1 MIQIELT
8 RENVDMLREILA
20 SHLSELRMEIACTD
34 RRDFREYLR
43 KRGEFL
49 EGFIRDLERELA
61 ATGRGMV
68 NIDRLR
74 TVEIFQG
81 LTDWELMI
89 AAQFFQEERAEAG
102 VSLCKEGEIADR
114 LFILEDGVVTLA
126 TRKGDSYE
134 LQTPGKIIGWS
145 FLVSPNLYTATVNT
159 LTSCSLLVMKSR
171 DFYYLIHKE
180 PKMGVKVMDNLAR
193 VVASRLKGAEEAR
206 GQERIPNRRIA

>member
-8 RENVDMLREILA
+8 HENGDMLREILA
-20 SHLSELRMEIACTD
+20 SHLSQLRMEIACTD
-34 RRDFREYLR
+34 RRDFRDYLR
-43 KRGEFL
+43 KRGDFL
-49 EGFIRDLERELA
+49 EGFIQDLERDLA
-61 ATGRGMV
+61 AAGKGLV

-74 TVEIFQG
+74 LVEIFQG
-81 LTDWELMI
+81 LTDWELKI

-102 VSLCKEGEIADR
+102 VFLCKEGETADR

-126 TRKGDSYE
+126 TQKGDSYE

-159 LTSCSLLVMKSR
+159 LTSCTLLVMKSP

>member
-8 RENVDMLREILA
+8 RENVEMLREILA

-43 KRGEFL
+43 KRGAFL
-49 EGFIRDLERELA
+49 EQFLQDLERELA
-61 ATGRGMV
+61 STGKGL
-68 NIDRLR
+68 IHFDRLR
-74 TVEIFQG
+74 KVEIFQG
-81 LTDWELMI
+81 LTDWELKI
-89 AAQFFQEERAEAG
+89 VAQFFQEERAKAG
-102 VSLCKEGEIADR
+102 VSLCREGEIADR
-114 LFILEDGVVTLA
+114 LFILEEGVVTLM
-126 TRKGDSYE
+126 TQKGESYE

-159 LTSCSLLVMKSR
+159 LTPCSLLVMKSP

-193 VVASRLKGAEEAR
+193 VVASRLRGAEEAR
-206 GQERIPNRRIA
+206 GETGTPNHKIA

>member
-49 EGFIRDLERELA
+49 EGFIQDLERELA
-61 ATGRGMV
+61 AVGKGLI

-74 TVEIFQG
+74 NVEIFQG
-81 LTDWELMI
+81 LTEWELKI
-89 AAQFFQEERAEAG
+89 AAQFFQEERAKAG
-102 VSLCKEGEIADR
+102 VSLCREGEVADR
-114 LFILEDGVVTLA
+114 LFILEEGVVTL
-126 TRKGDSYE
+126 TTQKGESYE

-145 FLVSPNLYTATVNT
+145 FLVSPNLYTATADT
-159 LTSCSLLVMKSR
+159 LTPCSLLVMKSP
-171 DFYYLIHKE
+171 DFYYLVHKE

-206 GQERIPNRRIA
+206 GQEGTPNRKIA

>member
-8 RENVDMLREILA
+8 RENVEMLREILA

-49 EGFIRDLERELA
+49 EGFLQDLERELA
-61 ATGRGMV
+61 STGKGLIH
-68 NIDRLR
+68 IDRLR
-74 TVEIFQG
+74 KVEIFQG
-81 LTDWELMI
+81 LTDWELKI
-89 AAQFFQEERAEAG
+89 VAQFFQEERAKAG
-102 VSLCKEGEIADR
+102 ESLCNEGEIADR
-114 LFILEDGVVTLA
+114 LFILEEGAVNLMTQ
-126 TRKGDSYE
+126 KGESYE
-134 LQTPGKIIGWS
+134 LRTPGKIIGWS

-159 LTSCSLLVMKSR
+159 LTSCSLLVMKSP

-206 GQERIPNRRIA
+206 GEEGAPNRKIA

>member
-89 AAQFFQEERAEAG
+89 AAQFFQGERAEAG

-159 LTSCSLLVMKSR
+159 LTSCTLLVMKSP